1 MLVEIPL
8 NSLDVYA
15 QIKEMAD
22 GFAREQIKP
31 HAEQIDREETF
42 PEDIFRQMADLGL
55 FGVTI
60 PENYGG
66 GGVDCYAYAIVME
79 ALSQGYSSVADQ
91 CGLVELVATLIH
103 QYGTDEQRD
112 QWLRAITGFDLKV
125 AYCLTEAEAGSDLSG
140 IKTAAVR
147 QRSGW
152 RLNGS
157 KLWINNAPLAD
168 VGIVLARTD
177 PDKGHRGMSVF
188 VVDLNSNG
196 VSRGPREQKM
206 GQRGSHV
213 GPLFF
218 DNVDVPEDA
227 LLGEQDRGFYMIMSV
242 LEKGRVGI
250 GALATGIAQAG
261 FEAAREYAKT
271 RKQFGSHIADF
282 QGVQWMLA
290 QMSMEIAASRG
301 LVHRAALLIDNNKPA
316 TEASSAAKCFA
327 SDVAVRQ
334 IAEAVQIFGGSGY
347 IKGYEVERL
356 YRDAKITQIYEG
368 TNQIQR
374 TIIARQVL
382 K

>member
-1 MLVEIPL
+1 MLVETPQHPPE
-8 NSLDVYA
+8 VYA
-15 QIKEMAD
+15 QIREMAAD
-22 GFAREQIKP
+22 FARDQILP
-31 HAEQIDREETF
+31 HAEKIDRDESF
-42 PEDIFRQMADLGL
+42 PEDIFKQMAQLGL

-60 PENYGG
+60 PEEYGG

-79 ALSQGYSSVADQ
+79 ALARGYSSVADQ

-103 QYGTDEQRD
+103 QFGTDQQKAR
-112 QWLRAITGFDLKV
+112 WLSSVTGFERKV
-125 AYCLTEAEAGSDLSG
+125 AYCLTEAEAGSDLSS
-140 IKTAAVR
+140 IRTTAVR
-147 QRSGW
+147 QSSGW

-168 VGIVLARTD
+168 IGIVLARTD
-177 PDKGHRGMSVF
+177 PEKGHRGMSVF
-188 VVDLNSNG
+188 VVDLHADG
-196 VSRGPREQKM
+196 VSRGPREHKM
-206 GQRGSHV
+206 GQRGSQV

-218 DNVDVPEDA
+218 DDVQLPGEA

-261 FEAAREYAKT
+261 LEAARDYAKT
-271 RKQFGSHIADF
+271 RKQFGRPIADF
-282 QGVQWMLA
+282 QGIQWMLA
-290 QMSMEIAASRG
+290 QMSMEIAAARA
-301 LVHRAALLIDNNKPA
+301 LVQRAALLIDNGKSA
-316 TEASSAAKCFA
+316 TEASSMAKCFA
-327 SDVAVRQ
+327 SDMAVRQ
-334 IAEAVQIFGGSGY
+334 TAEAVQIFGGSGY

-374 TIIARQVL
+374 TIIARQLL